1 MTDYE
6 LLQKIFS
13 KGTGSAEG
21 WKEFLN
27 IYSKYMLKIIWQY
40 TDDYDTAM
48 ENYLFICSKLV
59 NNNFKILRKFKYS
72 LNDKKIRLSTYLNVV
87 VNRLCI
93 DCYRSKFGRK
103 RYPKAVTSLSDFERK
118 VFELHFWKGYGI
130 AEVEKILNNELS
142 SGNNVISAIDKIN
155 DLLSPLNRSQ
165 KISQTKS
172 VLLEYNDSVVFHQN
186 KNRPDNNLEILTE
199 KIEMMINKIPEEDRL
214 IVKLKYWENLTATQ
228 IAKII
233 NIPERRVYTVLNST
247 IKKLKKYFEDK

>member
-13 KGTGSAEG
+13 KGTESVKG

-27 IYSKYMLKIIWQY
+27 IYSKYMLKIIWRY

-48 ENYLFICSKLV
+48 GNYLFICSKLV
-59 NNNFKILRKFKYS
+59 NNDFKILRKFNYS
-72 LNDKKIRLSTYLNVV
+72 INNQKIRLSTYLNVV

-103 RYPKAVTSLSDFERK
+103 RYPKAITSLSDFEKK
-118 VFELHFWKGYGI
+118 VFELYFWKSHGI

-142 SGNNVISAIDKIN
+142 NENNIISAIDKIN
-155 DLLSPLNRSQ
+155 DLLSPLSHSQ
-165 KISQTKS
+165 KIPHAKS

-186 KNRPDNNLEILTE
+186 KNRPDSNLKILTE
-199 KIEMMINKIPEEDRL
+199 KVEIMMNKIPEEDRL
-214 IVKLKYWENLTATQ
+214 IVKLKYWENLTAAQ

-233 NIPERRVYTVLNST
+233 NIPERRVYTVLNRT
-247 IKKLKKYFEDK
+247 IKKLKEYFKNG

>member
-13 KGTGSAEG
+13 KGTESVKG

-27 IYSKYMLKIIWQY
+27 IYSKYMLKIIWRY

-48 ENYLFICSKLV
+48 GNYLFICSKLV
-59 NNNFKILRKFKYS
+59 NNDFKILRKFNYS
-72 LNDKKIRLSTYLNVV
+72 INNQKIRLSTYLNVV

-103 RYPKAVTSLSDFERK
+103 RYPKAITSLSDFEKK
-118 VFELHFWKGYGI
+118 VFELYFWKSYGI

-142 SGNNVISAIDKIN
+142 NENNIISAIDKIN
-155 DLLSPLNRSQ
+155 DLLSPLSHSQ
-165 KISQTKS
+165 KIPHAKS

-186 KNRPDNNLEILTE
+186 KNRPDSNLKILTE
-199 KIEMMINKIPEEDRL
+199 KVEIMMNKIPEEDRL
-214 IVKLKYWENLTATQ
+214 IVKLKYWENLTAAQ

-233 NIPERRVYTVLNST
+233 NIPERRVYTVLNRT
-247 IKKLKKYFEDK
+247 IKKLKEYFKNG